1 VSLIRVIQGALGK
14 RTYGYK
20 KDLADARDSWLS
32 ARLGA
37 PLRLPPSAS
46 VRDSR
51 VSPKDQSST
60 SSCTGQSTS
69 QALRLAYLKEGIA
82 CPDLSALFPY
92 YLGRSIEG
100 AEGSDGG
107 AYIRDVIK
115 AIMKWGEAAESAW
128 PFNLS
133 AVNKHPNVKAYRSAY
148 DRRGAKK
155 YHRIPSGDANGI
167 RQALAAGY
175 PVVAGWQVSQS
186 FEDYDG
192 TGVIPAQE
200 APFLGGHAI
209 CLTGYS
215 ADGTFEL
222 LNSWG
227 TGWGKGGYAI
237 VSEAFVQQATDVW
250 ALEVV

>member
-1 VSLIRVIQGALGK
+1 MSLIRVIEGAFGK
-14 RTYGYK
+14 RTWGYK
-20 KDLADARDSWLS
+20 KDPSDVRDSMLS
-32 ARLGA
+32 VRLGA
-37 PLRLPPSAS
+37 PLKLPVSAS
-46 VRDSR
+46 VRDRR

-69 QALRLAYLKEGIA
+69 QAVRLAYLKAGIE

-100 AEGSDGG
+100 YESTDGG

-115 AIMKWGEAAESAW
+115 AIVKWGEANESAW
-128 PFNLS
+128 PFKVS

-148 DRRGAKK
+148 DRRGAKN
-155 YHRIPSGDANGI
+155 YHRVAAGDANGI

-209 CLTGYS
+209 CLVGYF
-215 ADGTFEL
+215 ADGTFDL

-227 TGWGKGGYAI
+227 DSWGRGGYAT
-237 VSEAFVQQATDVW
+237 VSEAFVRQATDVW